1 MVHSGTL
8 ALAPGVRQSAESGR
22 FSQVHLVQ
30 PCSAMS
36 SERKASGAASS
47 EVQADDTGQDSE
59 VAQVLFALN
68 RLDATIR
75 GERDTLARLRGALRD
90 MAGLLHHF
98 KWSMRQSAKEP
109 LDVGTLLD
117 ELEHRIDAML
127 GLGREIA
134 PSSAQVPTVSGVVS
148 QLGRGDEAPPE
159 VAQRQGP
166 TVSELTAMVQALS
179 ASVPAAPEAEPPQA
193 EASATAEPAT
203 SAAALPAEPAAGA
216 VAPPVE
222 AVEAEPGPAP
232 PPAEPEAD
240 DLAAFLFGPDLP
252 AMTGDWK
259 AQAPGP
265 TPALPTVDLVASAQ
279 STFREPAPATA
290 RPKASNPTP
299 AAPAEKRASSPDD
312 DPLAPLNAM
321 SEWERL
327 ALFS

>member
-1 MVHSGTL
+1 
-8 ALAPGVRQSAESGR
+8 
-22 FSQVHLVQ
+22 
-30 PCSAMS
+30 MS

-47 EVQADDTGQDSE
+47 EVQTDDTEQDSE
-59 VAQVLFALN
+59 VAQVLLALN

-98 KWSMRQSAKEP
+98 KWSMRQSATEP
-109 LDVGTLLD
+109 LDIGTLLD
-117 ELEHRIDAML
+117 ELEHRVDAML
-127 GLGREIA
+127 GLSRE
-134 PSSAQVPTVSGVVS
+134 STQVPTVSGVVS
-148 QLGRGDEAPPE
+148 QLGRGEEAPPE

-193 EASATAEPAT
+193 EAPATEPAI
-203 SAAALPAEPAAGA
+203 SAVTPAAEA
-216 VAPPVE
+216 VAAPVD
-222 AVEAEPGPAP
+222 AVEAEPAPAP

-252 AMTGDWK
+252 TVTGEWK

-265 TPALPTVDLVASAQ
+265 TPALPTVDLVAGAPWPALPKTSSPQ
-279 STFREPAPATA
+279 ST
-290 RPKASNPTP
+290 
-299 AAPAEKRASSPDD
+299 AAPEKKAADPDD

>member
-1 MVHSGTL
+1 
-8 ALAPGVRQSAESGR
+8 
-22 FSQVHLVQ
+22 
-30 PCSAMS
+30 MS

-47 EVQADDTGQDSE
+47 EVQAEDTGQDSE
-59 VAQVLFALN
+59 VAQVLLALN

-109 LDVGTLLD
+109 LDIGNLLD
-117 ELEHRIDAML
+117 ELEHRVDAML
-127 GLGREIA
+127 GLGRE
-134 PSSAQVPTVSGVVS
+134 STQVPTVSGVVS
-148 QLGRGDEAPPE
+148 QLGRGEEAPPE

-179 ASVPAAPEAEPPQA
+179 ASVPATPEAAPPQI
-193 EASATAEPAT
+193 EA
-203 SAAALPAEPAAGA
+203 PAASA
-216 VAPPVE
+216 VAPPAEPTAGAVTSAVE
-222 AVEAEPGPAP
+222 AVEAEPVPAP
-232 PPAEPEAD
+232 PLSEPEAD

-252 AMTGDWK
+252 NVTGDWK

-265 TPALPTVDLVASAQ
+265 TPALPMVDLVTS
-279 STFREPAPATA
+279 REPALATA
-290 RPKASNPTP
+290 NPKTSNPAP
-299 AAPAEKRASSPDD
+299 SAPAEKKASSPDD
-312 DPLAPLNAM
+312 DPLAPLKAM